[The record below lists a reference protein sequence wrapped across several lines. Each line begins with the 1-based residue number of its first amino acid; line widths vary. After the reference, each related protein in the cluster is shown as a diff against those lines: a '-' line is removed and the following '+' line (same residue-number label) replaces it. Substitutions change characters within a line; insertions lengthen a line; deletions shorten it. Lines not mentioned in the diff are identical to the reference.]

1 MAMRRSKGEGS
12 LSWNEAR
19 QRWVGRVSLG
29 YNADGKRRVGTV
41 SARTKT
47 EARTKLRALLRD
59 HDDGLPTQRAYT
71 VGDAVEAWLMHGLV
85 GRDPNTVA
93 NRTSLARTHVIP
105 GLGKRRL
112 AELTAEE
119 IDSWLADKTKTLST
133 VTLQRLLSI
142 LRHSIRRAQARDLV
156 KRNVALL
163 CDLPKGQPGRPSK
176 SLTREQAE
184 GLLRA
189 AGDSPTMNAY
199 VVVSLLIGA
208 RTEELRALTW
218 SRVNLDGNPPTID
231 LWRSVR
237 AHGDTKTTKSR
248 RTLELPARCVEALTK
263 HRYLAEKQSAERGR
277 QLEEFDLVFSTTTGT
292 PLDSAHVRRAFRRVI
307 AAAGMDPMSW
317 TPRELRHSFVSLLSD
332 KGVPL
337 EQIARLVGHTGGSTV
352 TETVYRKQLR
362 PVINDGAVTMNE
374 LFPRGDRYS
383 ARYSPEPTRSKR
395 PGLER

>member
-1 MAMRRSKGEGS
+1 
-12 LSWNEAR
+12 
-19 QRWVGRVSLG
+19 
-29 YNADGKRRVGTV
+29 
-41 SARTKT
+41 
-47 EARTKLRALLRD
+47 
-59 HDDGLPTQRAYT
+59 
-71 VGDAVEAWLMHGLV
+71 MHGLV

-133 VTLQRLLSI
+133 VTLERLLSI

-163 CDLPKGQPGRPSK
+163 CDLPKGQSGRPSK

-184 GLLRA
+184 RLLRA

-199 VVVSLLIGA
+199 VVVSLLVGA

-218 SRVNLDGNPPTID
+218 SRVNLDGDPPTIE

-237 AHGDTKTTKSR
+237 AHGDTKTSKSR

-263 HRYLAEKQSAERGR
+263 HRYLKQSAESGR
-277 QLEEFDLVFSTTTGT
+277 QLDEFDLVFSTTTGT
-292 PLDSAHVRRAFRRVI
+292 PLDPATSAEPSGASSPRL
-307 AAAGMDPMSW
+307 GW
-317 TPRELRHSFVSLLSD
+317 TPSPGHRESCGTAS
-332 KGVPL
+332 
-337 EQIARLVGHTGGSTV
+337 
-352 TETVYRKQLR
+352 YRCCPAQ
-362 PVINDGAVTMNE
+362 AC
-374 LFPRGDRYS
+374 
-383 ARYSPEPTRSKR
+383 RSKTSPTSSAMPT
-395 PGLER
+395 PGSPNSCTARSYVRC